1 MANAGAPF
9 CSVRRFVLSA
19 NGDAVVESAENDEKT
34 LDAAWRMWYD
44 VIGRKAARFLWK
56 IGIRGKFFYF
66 IEMEGIIDAN

>member
-1 MANAGAPF
+1 M
-9 CSVRRFVLSA
+9 
-19 NGDAVVESAENDEKT
+19 ESAENDEKT